1 MEIVHLST
9 VHPRYDTR
17 IFVKECSTLFDSGN
31 SVTLILADGKGDDVR
46 NGVVIKDVCK
56 DSSRLKRAS
65 LSAFRVYKKAVEMN
79 ADIYHFH
86 DPELIW
92 VGLLLKLKGHIV
104 IYDVHEDVPQ
114 QILRKYWIP
123 KVVAYPLSFVFSCVE
138 RFATKFFDGVVTVT
152 PTLVARFSKRN
163 VVEIC
168 NFPKLEEFS
177 TANRKD
183 KLPGSP
189 IKIVYV
195 GAISKER
202 GIIEMLDALSH
213 IESDFEF
220 HLVGPFISKDL
231 ELSAKSHPNW
241 KAVKFYGWQ
250 GREEISELL
259 STTDIGLVVLQ
270 PTGDYEKAYP
280 VKLFEYLA
288 SGNAVIAS
296 KFPLWE
302 ELVDKAKGGVCV
314 NPQNPLEIARAIDD
328 LANDSG
334 ALRSMQKSGPVNV
347 AKYFSWDGEAKKLI
361 MFYKSIFKDIELGNK
376 E

>member
-17 IFVKECSTLFDSGN
+17 IFVKECSALVDEGHQ
-31 SVTLILADGKGDDVR
+31 VTLVLADGKGNEVQNAISIVDVGR
-46 NGVVIKDVCK
+46 DA
-56 DSSRLKRAS
+56 SRVKRATK
-65 LSAFRVYKKAVEMN
+65 AAYRVLKKAIEMN
-79 ADIYHFH
+79 ADVYHFH

-92 VGLLLKLKGHIV
+92 VGLILKLKGYKV
-104 IYDVHEDVPQ
+104 IYDVHEDIPQ

-123 KVVAYPLSFVFSCVE
+123 KVFAYPMSFVFSGIE

-152 PTLVARFSKRN
+152 PTLVHRFSKRN
-163 VVEIC
+163 VVEVC

-177 TANRKD
+177 TSKREVKQS
-183 KLPGSP
+183 GSP
-189 IKIVYV
+189 VKIVYV

-202 GIIEMLDALSH
+202 GIIEMLDALSY
-213 IESDFEF
+213 IRSGFEF
-220 HLVGPFISKDL
+220 HLVGSFISQDL
-231 ELSAKSHPNW
+231 EASAKNHPNW
-241 KAVKFYGWQ
+241 HLVTYYGWQ

-296 KFPLWE
+296 AFPLWE
-302 ELVDKAKGGVCV
+302 ELVDKAQGGVCV
-314 NPQNPLEIARAIDD
+314 DPQNPQEIAKAVDE
-328 LANDSG
+328 LANNND
-334 ALRSMQKSGPVNV
+334 ALRAMQSSGPVNV

-361 MFYKSIFKDIELGNK
+361 MFYKSIFKNIELGK
-376 E
+376 K